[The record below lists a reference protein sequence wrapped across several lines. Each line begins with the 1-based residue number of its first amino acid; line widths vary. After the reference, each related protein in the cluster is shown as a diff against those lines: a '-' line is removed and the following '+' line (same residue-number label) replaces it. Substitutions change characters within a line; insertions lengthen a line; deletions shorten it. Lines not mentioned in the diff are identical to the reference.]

1 MSTYSSKPQT
11 TDAPIDKVYDRVSHI
26 GSLQNR
32 IDALPDEIRTK
43 LGDVKFTDDSIVL
56 NAAPVG
62 AITFNVV
69 ERNAPSRVALA
80 AENSPVPVTLSINLT
95 AKGDNSTDIV
105 TAIDIDIP
113 PMLRPMVGGKLQEA
127 ADKLGELVGKI
138 NYNA

>member
-1 MSTYSSKPQT
+1 MAKYSSKPQT
-11 TDAPIDKVYDRVSHI
+11 TDAAIEKVYDRVSHI
-26 GSLQNR
+26 GSLQER
-32 IDALPDEIRTK
+32 IESLPEEIRAK

-69 ERNAPSRVALA
+69 ERTAPTRVALA
-80 AENSPVPVTLSINLT
+80 AENSPVPVTMSIDLT
-95 AKGDNSTDIV
+95 ANGDSATDIV
-105 TAIDIDIP
+105 TTIDIDIP

-127 ADKLGELVGKI
+127 ANKLGELVGQI